1 MNRLKLD
8 FSLETAQERKDF
20 IDTYIVQF
28 TDLTNAEA
36 ETIANYL
43 LWGKTEEG
51 VALGAD
57 TELATKWTKTNAKSL
72 PYAGSASCWVQRDC
86 LH

>member
-8 FSLETAQERKDF
+8 FTLETATERAQF

-28 TDLTNAEA
+28 PDLTNSEA

-43 LWGKTEEG
+43 LWGKDHNGKAVGCDLNLE
-51 VALGAD
+51 
-57 TELATKWTKTNAKSL
+57 TKWSRKKTFPTPLMPFSNNPAHRTLS
-72 PYAGSASCWVQRDC
+72 
-86 LH
+86 